1 MVIDHQTCSFSCI
14 VTCSCCCCCLEI
26 EVEVHASAA
35 LVLSWN
41 GLLDNIGVLGTG
53 VTGNIRET
61 ANDGDALATSG
72 MDIFSHGEGASELLC
87 LLTTSFAH

>member
-1 MVIDHQTCSFSCI
+1 MIIDHQTCSFSCI

-35 LVLSWN
+35 LVPSWN
-41 GLLDNIGVLGTG
+41 GLLDNIGVLRAV
-53 VTGNIRET
+53 VTGSIRKT

-72 MDIFSHGEGASELLC
+72 MDIVSHEEGASELLC
-87 LLTTSFAH
+87 LLTTSLSH